1 MFRRVWDVHNK
12 YKAELVVSYSVV
24 DEGNDNGLYGVS
36 TLMVRTR

>member
-24 DEGNDNGLYGVS
+24 DEGDDYGLFGGKPQS
-36 TLMVRTR
+36 